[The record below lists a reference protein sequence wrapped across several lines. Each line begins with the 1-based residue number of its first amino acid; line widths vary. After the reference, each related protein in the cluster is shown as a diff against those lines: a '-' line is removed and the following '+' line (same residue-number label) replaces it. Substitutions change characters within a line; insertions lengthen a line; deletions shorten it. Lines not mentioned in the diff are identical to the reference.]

1 MNEQPIEDFSAISE
15 KLFELASKVEVLKHL
30 AWPVTAKED
39 FFRSNATLL
48 PKIEYPKLSFSDELK
63 AIDQLESKLESDI
76 YSNFLL
82 KNINSL
88 RTTYKM
94 LESLGKKAFFENS
107 KKIYGAPCS
116 KLKDEKSTSLDMARN
131 LLSIT
136 GKNKNLSKG
145 NDACILAE
153 ELAEKMQ
160 ESVTRFGELA
170 PEIKIV
176 EQLSANA
183 LASAQSVKIRQG
195 ACFSDK
201 DIGQLIEHEIN
212 VHVATI
218 LNGKTQKKC
227 MVLGTNLPSTTKTQ
241 EGLAVFSEIITGN
254 IDVSRLRRLAHR
266 VITIQMAIE
275 GADFIDVYRYFLENG
290 VSEEQAFENSRR
302 VFRGGIITGGAP
314 FTKDV
319 VYLDGLLRMHNFL
332 RAAIRLGHTD
342 YVKLLFVGRMD
353 IEDLPVIKKLSE
365 LNYCEPAK
373 FLPYWVRD
381 NRFLVSYLSYS
392 SLLNMVDMKKVNHHY
407 EEMLSQ
413 E

>member
-30 AWPVTAKED
+30 AWPVSAKED
-39 FFRSNATLL
+39 FFRSNATHL
-48 PKIEYPKLSFSDELK
+48 PKVEYPKLSFSDELK

-94 LESLGKKAFFENS
+94 LESLGNKDFFENS

-153 ELAEKMQ
+153 ELAQKMQ
-160 ESVTRFGELA
+160 ESVKRFGELA

-290 VSEEQAFENSRR
+290 VSEEQSFENSRR

-373 FLPYWVRD
+373 FLPYWVKD